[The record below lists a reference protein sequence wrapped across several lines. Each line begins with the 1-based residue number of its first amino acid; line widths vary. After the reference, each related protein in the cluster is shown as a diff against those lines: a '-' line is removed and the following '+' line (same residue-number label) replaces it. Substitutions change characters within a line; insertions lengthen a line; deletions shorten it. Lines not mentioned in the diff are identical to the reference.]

1 MIAIEAEGLR
11 KSFGAARRR
20 GPGWRG
26 AAQRGAS
33 QCQTGR

>member
-11 KSFGAARRR
+11 KSFGAARGR
-20 GPGWRG
+20 RG

>member
-1 MIAIEAEGLR
+1 MMAIEAEGLR
-11 KSFGAARRR
+11 KSFGAARA
-20 GPGWRG
+20 GAAGG